1 MKRRSLG
8 AVTAGSVAVV
18 LALGACSGNPSPGP
32 STSTAPG
39 SSTSSGSASSP
50 PTSAQTSPSASGEA
64 SSAPIPVYPGATVV
78 SRSTGYTLLRSND
91 SVSTVGS
98 FYVDTLAKEGWQTIS
113 KYQGRWSV
121 NVTAKRGHE
130 GVTVQ
135 VNPAGS
141 GTDISVATY
150 PV

>member
-1 MKRRSLG
+1 MKRRFLG
-8 AVTAGSVAVV
+8 AATAGSVAVV
-18 LALGACSGNPSPGP
+18 LALGACSDNSSSGP

-39 SSTSSGSASSP
+39 SSTSSGSASP
-50 PTSAQTSPSASGEA
+50 PASAQTSLPASGEA
-64 SSAPIPVYPGATVV
+64 SSEPIPMYPGATVV
-78 SRSTGYTLLRSND
+78 NRSTGYTLLRSND

-135 VNPAGS
+135 VNPSGS
-141 GTDISVATY
+141 GTDISIATY